1 MGAVARRGARS
12 RRAGPGI
19 LPGAGAARLRVSVL
33 IVRPS
38 SLGDI
43 VYALALV
50 SDLARHRPGVA
61 VDWVAERGFVPL
73 VALDP
78 RVRRVVPSGLR
89 RWRERPWSPS
99 HWRDARAFAKALR
112 SERYDAILD
121 LQEQVKGALIS
132 RVAHGVRHGFDR
144 ASAREPLATLLDDVH
159 HTVPRDL
166 HFVHRVR
173 LLAASAL
180 GYELDTPPQWLLRPP
195 TAPDVVPE
203 RRYAVALTA
212 TSRAD
217 KRWADTDWIA
227 LMARLAQVGLAIVL
241 PWGSADEEARCRK
254 LAAAS
259 PSAIVPRRLSLPE
272 AATLIARAELCIGVD
287 TGFTHLGAALGTP
300 TVAIFTATDVARHGV
315 AVAGPHARDTGE
327 AGRPPD
333 VETVMRAAAD
343 VWKAV
348 PRC

>member
-1 MGAVARRGARS
+1 M
-12 RRAGPGI
+12 
-19 LPGAGAARLRVSVL
+19 SVL
-33 IVRPS
+33 VVRPS

-43 VYALALV
+43 VYALAIV
-50 SDLARHRPGVA
+50 SDIARHRPGMP

-73 VALDP
+73 VSLDP
-78 RVRRVVPSGLR
+78 RVRSVVPSGLR
-89 RWRERPWSPS
+89 RWRERPWSPG
-99 HWRDARAFAKALR
+99 HWRDARAFARTLR
-112 SERYDAILD
+112 RERYDAILD

-144 ASAREPLATLLDDVH
+144 ASAREPLATILDDVH
-159 HTVPRDL
+159 HAVPKEL

-173 LLAASAL
+173 LLAAAAL
-180 GYELDTPPQWLLRPP
+180 GYELDTPPQWLLAPP
-195 TAPDVVPE
+195 AAPDVVPN

-217 KRWADTDWIA
+217 KQWPEADWLA
-227 LMARLAQVGLAIVL
+227 LMARLAQVGLSIVL
-241 PWGSADEEARCRK
+241 PWGSADEEARSRR

-259 PSAIVPRRLSLPE
+259 PAAIVPPRLSLPE
-272 AATLIARAELCIGVD
+272 AAALMARAELCVGVD
-287 TGFTHLGAALGTP
+287 TGFTHLAAALGTP

-315 AVAGPHARDTGE
+315 CVAGAHARD
-327 AGRPPD
+327 AGDAGAPPD

-343 VWKAV
+343 VWNTA

>member
-1 MGAVARRGARS
+1 M
-12 RRAGPGI
+12 
-19 LPGAGAARLRVSVL
+19 SVL
-33 IVRPS
+33 VVRPS

-50 SDLARHRPGVA
+50 SDIARHRPGLA
-61 VDWVAERGFVPL
+61 IDWVAERGFVPL

-89 RWRERPWSPS
+89 RWRERPWSPA
-99 HWRDARAFAKALR
+99 HWRDARAFAGALR

-121 LQEQVKGALIS
+121 LQEQVKGALIA

-144 ASAREPLATLLDDVH
+144 ASAREPLATILDDIH
-159 HTVPRDL
+159 HAIPKDL

-173 LLAASAL
+173 LLAAGAL
-180 GYELDTPPQWLLRPP
+180 GYELDTPPQWMLQPP
-195 TAPDVVPE
+195 VTTDVVPN

-217 KRWADTDWIA
+217 KQWREADWVA

-241 PWGSADEEARCRK
+241 PWGSPDEESRCRR

-259 PSAIVPRRLSLPE
+259 PAAIVPVRYTLPE
-272 AATLIARAELCIGVD
+272 AAALIARAELCIGVD
-287 TGFTHLGAALGTP
+287 TGFTHLAAALGTP

-315 AVAGPHARDTGE
+315 AVAGAHARD
-327 AGRPPD
+327 AGDAGAPPD

-343 VWKAV
+343 VWNTA

>member
-1 MGAVARRGARS
+1 M
-12 RRAGPGI
+12 
-19 LPGAGAARLRVSVL
+19 SVL
-33 IVRPS
+33 VVRPS

-50 SDLARHRPGVA
+50 SDIARHRPGVA

-73 VALDP
+73 VGLDP
-78 RVRRVVPSGLR
+78 RIRRVVPSGLR

-99 HWRDARAFAKALR
+99 HWRDARAFARDLR
-112 SERYDAILD
+112 SERYEAILD
-121 LQEQVKGALIS
+121 VQEQVKGALIS

-144 ASAREPLATLLDDVH
+144 RSAREPLATLLDDVH
-159 HTVPRDL
+159 HAVSPDL

-173 LLAASAL
+173 LLAAAAL
-180 GYELDTPPQWLLRPP
+180 GYELDTPPQWKLAPP
-195 TAPDVVPE
+195 PAPDVVPD
-203 RRYAVALTA
+203 RRYAVALA
-212 TSRAD
+212 NTSRAD
-217 KRWADTDWIA
+217 KQWPEADWIA
-227 LMARLAQVGLAIVL
+227 LMTRLAQVGLAIVL
-241 PWGSADEEARCRK
+241 PWGDAGEEARCRR

-259 PSAIVPRRLSLPE
+259 PNALVPERLSLPE
-272 AATLIARAELCIGVD
+272 AAALIARAELCIGVD

-300 TVAIFTATDVARHGV
+300 TVAVFTATDVARHGV
-315 AVAGPHARDTGE
+315 GVAGPHARD
-327 AGRPPD
+327 AGDAGKPPD

>member
-1 MGAVARRGARS
+1 M
-12 RRAGPGI
+12 
-19 LPGAGAARLRVSVL
+19 
-33 IVRPS
+33 RPS

-50 SDLARHRPGVA
+50 SDLARHRPGVP

-73 VALDP
+73 VSLDP

-89 RWRERPWSPS
+89 RWRERPWLPS
-99 HWRDARAFAKALR
+99 HWRDARAFARSLR

-121 LQEQVKGALIS
+121 LQEQVKGAVIA

-144 ASAREPLATLLDDVH
+144 ASAREPLATILDDVH
-159 HTVPRDL
+159 HAVPRDL

-173 LLAASAL
+173 LLAAAAL
-180 GYELDTPPQWLLRPP
+180 GYELDTPPQWAFTPP
-195 TAPDVVPE
+195 PAPEVVPQ

-217 KRWADTDWIA
+217 KQWPETDWVL

-241 PWGSADEEARCRK
+241 PWGNSEEEARSRR

-259 PSAIVPRRLSLPE
+259 PAAIVPPRLTLPQ
-272 AATLIARAELCIGVD
+272 AAALIARAELSIGVD
-287 TGFTHLGAALGTP
+287 TGFTHLSAALGTP

-315 AVAGPHARDTGE
+315 ACAGPHARDTGD
-327 AGRPPD
+327 AGAAPD

-343 VWKAV
+343 VWKSV

>member
-1 MGAVARRGARS
+1 M
-12 RRAGPGI
+12 
-19 LPGAGAARLRVSVL
+19 SVL
-33 IVRPS
+33 VVRPS

-50 SDLARHRPGVA
+50 SDLARHRPGVP

-73 VALDP
+73 VTLDP

-89 RWRERPWSPS
+89 RWRERPFSPA
-99 HWRDARAFAKALR
+99 HWRDARAFAQALR
-112 SERYDAILD
+112 SERYEAILD

-144 ASAREPLATLLDDVH
+144 ASAREPIATLLDDVH
-159 HTVPRDL
+159 HAVSKDL

-180 GYELDTPPQWLLRPP
+180 GYELDTPPQWQLQPP
-195 TAPDVVPE
+195 PPADDVVPE

-212 TSRAD
+212 TSRPD
-217 KRWADTDWIA
+217 KRWADAQWSGLIS
-227 LMARLAQVGLAIVL
+227 RLAQVGLAVVL
-241 PWGSADEEARCRK
+241 PWGSPEEEARCRA
-254 LAAAS
+254 LAAQS

-272 AATLIARAELCIGVD
+272 AAALIARAELCIGVD
-287 TGFTHLGAALGTP
+287 TGFTHLAAALGTP
-300 TVAIFTATDVARHGV
+300 TVSIFIATDVARHGV
-315 AVAGPHARDTGE
+315 SCAGPHARDTGDTG
-327 AGRPPD
+327 APPD
-333 VETVMRAAAD
+333 VEAVMRAAAD